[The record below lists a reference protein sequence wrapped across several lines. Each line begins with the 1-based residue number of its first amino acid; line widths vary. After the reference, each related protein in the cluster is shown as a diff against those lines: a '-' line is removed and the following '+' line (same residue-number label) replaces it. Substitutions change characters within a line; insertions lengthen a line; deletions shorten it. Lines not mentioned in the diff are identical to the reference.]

1 MKQKGFVSLEYVL
14 IFAGVL
20 SILTLIST
28 LIITLYNRNINEI
41 DNQRLK
47 ENCKDLSLTI
57 ELFELMPE
65 GLTEIELNN
74 LFEWTIEIKSQ
85 KEILI
90 KNKKISCSLNSRIN
104 INNQINIIPEKYKL
118 LISKQNNILNI
129 S

>member
-1 MKQKGFVSLEYVL
+1 MNTKGLISLEYVL
-14 IFAGVL
+14 VFAGVL
-20 SILTLIST
+20 SILTILSTGIIS
-28 LIITLYNRNINEI
+28 LYNRNINEI

-65 GLTEIELNN
+65 GLKEIELNN

-85 KEILI
+85 KEII
-90 KNKKISCSLNSRIN
+90 IRNKQKSCLLTSRIN
-104 INNQINIIPEKYKL
+104 IVSTTAFPKKHTL
-118 LISKQNNILNI
+118 LISKQNNNLNI

>member
-1 MKQKGFVSLEYVL
+1 MNTKGFVSLEYILV
-14 IFAGVL
+14 FAGVL
-20 SILTLIST
+20 SILTILSTGIIS
-28 LIITLYNRNINEI
+28 LYNRNISEI

-65 GLTEIELNN
+65 GLKEIELNN

-85 KEILI
+85 KEII
-90 KNKKISCSLNSRIN
+90 IRNKQKSCLLASRIN
-104 INNQINIIPEKYKL
+104 IVSTTTLPKKHTL
-118 LISKQNNILNI
+118 LISKKNNNLNI